1 MENQNKRVALQI
13 ATFAALFGLMTFFME
28 MMEKNEE
35 QVTYSITLEDLLHA
49 QTETN
54 GETGG
59 GSTDGENGGGGNG
72 GETGGG
78 TGGNTNNG
86 NAYNWKT
93 IRKCKWV
100 TYTFKLDASGN
111 VISGSIKVHKHSC
124 TNCAY
129 ECDTSSSGNCEQP
142 NLCKQSDPYPS

>member
-1 MENQNKRVALQI
+1 MKFQKA
-13 ATFAALFGLMTFFME
+13 
-28 MMEKNEE
+28 
-35 QVTYSITLEDLLHA
+35 TYSVTLESLANA
-49 QTETN
+49 QSETN
-54 GETGG
+54 GENGGTGGGGTDGETGG
-59 GSTDGENGGGGNG
+59 GGTD
-72 GETGGG
+72 GETGG
-78 TGGNTNNG
+78 GGNTNNG

-93 IRKCKWV
+93 IRKCRWV
-100 TYTFKLDASGN
+100 TYTFSLDANGN